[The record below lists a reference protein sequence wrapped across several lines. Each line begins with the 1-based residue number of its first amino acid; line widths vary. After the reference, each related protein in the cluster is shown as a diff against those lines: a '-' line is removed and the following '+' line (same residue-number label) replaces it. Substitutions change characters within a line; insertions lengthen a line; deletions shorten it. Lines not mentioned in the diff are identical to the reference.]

1 MHNGGVH
8 RPMPLGNGIEADENH
23 GVKGPDL
30 QQGRGVPMNVS
41 SAGTLFLLAGCQLP
55 LPGAVWRAWVAAFA
69 VSGMIRPA
77 ATWALFFI
85 DPATM

>member
-1 MHNGGVH
+1 MFSAVQEVRIGEDH
-8 RPMPLGNGIEADENH
+8 E
-23 GVKGPDL
+23 GPISS
-30 QQGRGVPMNVS
+30 RVVAVPMNVS
-41 SAGTLFLLAGCQLP
+41 SAGTLFLLAGCQMP

-77 ATWALFFI
+77 AIWALFFI